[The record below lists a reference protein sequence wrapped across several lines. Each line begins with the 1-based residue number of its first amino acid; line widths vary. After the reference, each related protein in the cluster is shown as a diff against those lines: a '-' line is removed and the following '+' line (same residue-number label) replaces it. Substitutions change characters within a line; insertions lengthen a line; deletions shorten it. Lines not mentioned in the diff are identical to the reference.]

1 MIYMLDAN
9 VLRHVVHEEIGYLNI
24 TERMIEIGMGSLSI
38 SAVAA
43 AELHVHIN
51 SKTSQRIH
59 REQLTSYLRHLKIEP
74 FNKKAAEASGI
85 LQAARQSKG
94 SQLPSPDY
102 MIAGHALALNRVI
115 VTDNTRHFA
124 GVPGL
129 KVENW
134 LRPK

>member
-1 MIYMLDAN
+1 MKYMLDAN
-9 VLRHVVHEEIGYLNI
+9 VLRHVVHEEPGYLSIVARI
-24 TERMIEIGMGSLSI
+24 TEFGAGSLSI
-38 SAVAA
+38 SAVVA
-43 AELHVHIN
+43 AELHVNIN
-51 SKTSQRIH
+51 SKTSQRVH
-59 REQLTSYLRHLKIEP
+59 REQLAEFLKFYKIEP
-74 FNKKAAEASGI
+74 FNKKAAEASGL

-102 MIAGHALALNRVI
+102 MIAGHALALGRVI
-115 VTDNTRHFA
+115 VTDNIRHFS